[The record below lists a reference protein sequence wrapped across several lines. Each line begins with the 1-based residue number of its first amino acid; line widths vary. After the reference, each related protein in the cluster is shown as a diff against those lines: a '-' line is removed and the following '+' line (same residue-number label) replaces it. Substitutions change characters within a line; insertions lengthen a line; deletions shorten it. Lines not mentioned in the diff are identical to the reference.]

1 MTQPSSNARDR
12 ACPARPQKSRSNVF
26 PPAGGR
32 GRSASSAHRA
42 HGAAGD
48 PALRRDAFMQRWS
61 RLMLVSFASPEAC
74 ALWANV
80 TVQAARNWMDGFNR
94 PYGDVVDLAVQ
105 TLPDYARIMGEG

>member
-1 MTQPSSNARDR
+1 MSQPLLTARDR
-12 ACPARPQKSRSNVF
+12 ASPARATKSRYNVF

-32 GRSASSAHRA
+32 GRSASSARRA
-42 HGAAGD
+42 HGAAAD

-61 RLMLVSFASPEAC
+61 RLMLASFASPEAC
-74 ALWANV
+74 ALWADV
-80 TVQAARNWMDGFNR
+80 TVQAARNWIDGCNR